1 LTYAPKTFNIT
12 LIHHAHTTCSLS
24 ERVYPL
30 AGVCA
35 LFFEVAM
42 PSKPFWE
49 SKVFWVNLVMAV
61 IAILELATD
70 ALPLPE
76 GSGVWLVFIIG
87 VLNIVLRFVTVQ
99 PVSLTDEKRE

>member
-1 LTYAPKTFNIT
+1 
-12 LIHHAHTTCSLS
+12 
-24 ERVYPL
+24 
-30 AGVCA
+30 
-35 LFFEVAM
+35 M

>member
-1 LTYAPKTFNIT
+1 
-12 LIHHAHTTCSLS
+12 
-24 ERVYPL
+24 
-30 AGVCA
+30 
-35 LFFEVAM
+35 M

-49 SKVFWVNLVMAV
+49 SKTFWVNLVLAL